1 MKARARLWENVG
13 LGLIVDWP
21 SGVVFSNQ
29 TGGTSC
35 LQPEFEGVFV
45 PLRND
50 CELPGDRLLSPESE
64 LVAYFEGPKHRGA
77 GAIRGL
83 DKSDAEFIGSVL
95 AKWRLDDFI
104 AVDSSRLAESHEAW
118 VHVVVRGNEP
128 GADLPLFDFAPY
140 PRRGVLTWSNSD

>member
-1 MKARARLWENVG
+1 MMGKARLWESVG
-13 LGLIVDWP
+13 LGLIVEWP

-29 TGGTSC
+29 TGGTTC

-50 CELPGDRLLSPESE
+50 CQLPGERLLSPETE

-83 DKSDAEFIGSVL
+83 DEGDVQFIGSVL
-95 AKWRLDDFI
+95 AKWRLGAFI

-118 VHVVVRGNEP
+118 VHVIV
-128 GADLPLFDFAPY
+128 GADDRAHELSLFEFAPY